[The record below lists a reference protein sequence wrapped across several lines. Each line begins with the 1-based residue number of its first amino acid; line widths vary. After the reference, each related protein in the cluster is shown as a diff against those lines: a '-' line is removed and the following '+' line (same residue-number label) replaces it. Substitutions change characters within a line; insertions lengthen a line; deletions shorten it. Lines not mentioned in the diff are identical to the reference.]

1 MVETTPNTLPSAD
14 DVSQALLDVMDP
26 EIPTIS
32 VVDLGII
39 TKIHV
44 DAGSGSVH
52 VTMTPTFVGCP
63 AVDHMRNEIEQRVR
77 QMPFSEVHVHVD
89 YSIPWS
95 SNRVSDLG
103 REALHKHGLA
113 LPMRFE
119 GEFDPEIMLNAEC
132 PFCGSSNTRLVSPFG
147 PTLCRALY
155 SCRACSQSFEQFKPV

>member
-1 MVETTPNTLPSAD
+1 MVEISSHTLPTAD
-14 DVSQALLDVMDP
+14 DVSQALLDVKDP

-39 TKIHV
+39 TKIDV
-44 DAGSGSVH
+44 DAEHRSVQ

-63 AVDHMRNEIEQRVR
+63 AVDHMRNEIEQRVK
-77 QMPFSEVHVHVD
+77 QMPFSEVRVQVD
-89 YSIPWS
+89 YSISWS
-95 SNRVSDLG
+95 SNRVSDRG

-113 LPMRFE
+113 LPVRFE

-155 SCRACSQSFEQFKPV
+155 TCSACSQSFEQFKPV

>member
-1 MVETTPNTLPSAD
+1 MVDGSDTISPTVD
-14 DVSQALLDVMDP
+14 DILTALQDVKDP
-26 EIPTIS
+26 EIPLIS

-39 TKIHV
+39 TKVEIDEV
-44 DAGSGSVH
+44 RRGVS

-63 AVDHMRNEIEQRVR
+63 ALDHMRREILARVR
-77 QMPFSEVHVHVD
+77 QMPFDTVDVNVD
-89 YSIPWS
+89 YTTPWS
-95 SNRVSDLG
+95 SNRVSDRG

-119 GEFDPEIMLNAEC
+119 GEFEPEIMLNAEC

-155 SCRACSQSFEQFKPV
+155 TCTACSQGFEQFKPV